1 MDVPE
6 SSSQGL
12 SVRRGRGRPRG
23 PRHRSSP
30 PVLIPR
36 PTPVAAAEN
45 RRRRMQLNRETLV
58 QNENLTLLKMLPTN
72 PKVQK
77 TRMHQ
82 TIQDRQSNAARG
94 NIWRY
99 YARHSREPVLIHKLI
114 NHSIHLIPS

>member
-12 SVRRGRGRPRG
+12 SVRRDRGRPRG

-72 PKVQK
+72 PKAVQK

-99 YARHSREPVLIHKLI
+99 YARHSRLNQFLFT
-114 NHSIHLIPS
+114 N